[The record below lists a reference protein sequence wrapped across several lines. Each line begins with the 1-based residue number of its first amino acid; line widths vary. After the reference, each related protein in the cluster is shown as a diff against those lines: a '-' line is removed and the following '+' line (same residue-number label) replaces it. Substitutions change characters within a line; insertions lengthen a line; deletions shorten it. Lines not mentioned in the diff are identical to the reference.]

1 MKYKIVIAVFTIFWV
16 ILLGRIYQVSIKSN
30 YYYENLAKK
39 NSHKVIP
46 IPPLRGE
53 IYDRNGELL
62 AINQIGFSISL
73 KPHLKN
79 DDSDLLKAIKE
90 LKSSFNDL
98 NETIML
104 NVYKKNNSYYNHD
117 YIKVVDFIPY
127 NDMIGAYT
135 KLSLN
140 QIIDIET
147 ESKRYYPYGKYTS
160 HIVGYTGRSNKEDND
175 KDAIVAEVG
184 KVGKSGIEKYY
195 NAFLQGELGFDTIK
209 VNAINQEIE
218 KIEHKD
224 PLENRDL
231 KLNIDSRLQK
241 MIYERFGD
249 DAGAAVVMKTNGEVL
264 AAISAPSF
272 DSNDFV
278 GGISHKDWQKLLND
292 VDNPFTNKFLNGLY
306 PPGSTI
312 KMGMALAF
320 EKSNPGILDKN
331 EFCKGY
337 IEVGANK
344 HRFRCWKTSG
354 HGNVDLRKAI
364 RESCDVYFYNKSIIV
379 GIDNMSRYLREFGF
393 GAKSG
398 IDLPHES
405 SGIMPDKEWKMKRY
419 KKSWYFGETIN
430 SSIGQGYSLAT
441 PLQVA
446 RYTAMLATAKLP
458 TPQIAKNN
466 IVKPKA
472 VDISKKH
479 LDIIQKGMY
488 DVCNT
493 PGGTALRYMSN
504 LPIKVAGKTG
514 TSQVVSLPKDIR
526 NKIREEDMEYY
537 HRSHA
542 WLTTYGPFENPKIIV
557 TVLVEHGGHGGSSAG
572 PIVADIYKWLYKEG
586 YLSE

>member
-79 DDSDLLKAIKE
+79 DDSDLLIAIKE
-90 LKSSFNDL
+90 LKNSFNDL

-195 NAFLQGELGFDTIK
+195 NGFLQGELGFDTIK

-278 GGISHKDWQKLLND
+278 GGISHKDWQKLLNN

-344 HRFRCWKTSG
+344 HKFRCWKTSG

-393 GAKSG
+393 GVESG
-398 IDLPHES
+398 VDLPHES

-419 KKSWYFGETIN
+419 KKSWFFGETIN

-466 IVKPKA
+466 IIKPKA
-472 VDISKKH
+472 VDISKRH
-479 LDIIQKGMY
+479 LSIIQKGMY
-488 DVCNT
+488 DVCNS

-557 TVLVEHGGHGGSSAG
+557 TVLVEHGGHGGTSAG
-572 PIVADIYKWLYKEG
+572 PIAADIYRWLYKEG
-586 YLSE
+586 YLTE

>member
-79 DDSDLLKAIKE
+79 DDSDLLIAIKE
-90 LKSSFNDL
+90 LKNSFNDL

-160 HIVGYTGRSNKEDND
+160 HIVGYTGRSNKEDNN

-184 KVGKSGIEKYY
+184 KVGKSGIEKHY

-209 VNAINQEIE
+209 VNAINQEID
-218 KIEHKD
+218 KIKHKD

-337 IEVGANK
+337 IKVGANK
-344 HRFRCWKTSG
+344 HKFRCWKLSG

-393 GAKSG
+393 GVESG
-398 IDLPHES
+398 VDLPHES

-419 KKSWYFGETIN
+419 KKSWFFGETIN

-458 TPQIAKNN
+458 TPQITKNN
-466 IVKPKA
+466 ILEPKA

-479 LDIIQKGMY
+479 LGIIQKGMY
-488 DVCNT
+488 DVCNS
-493 PGGTALRYMSN
+493 PGGTATRYMSN

-557 TVLVEHGGHGGSSAG
+557 TVLVEHGGHGGTSAG
-572 PIVADIYKWLYKEG
+572 PIVADIYEWLYKEG
-586 YLSE
+586 YLTE

>member
-1 MKYKIVIAVFTIFWV
+1 MHLVLIPM
-16 ILLGRIYQVSIKSN
+16 ILS
-30 YYYENLAKK
+30 
-39 NSHKVIP
+39 
-46 IPPLRGE
+46 
-53 IYDRNGELL
+53 
-62 AINQIGFSISL
+62 
-73 KPHLKN
+73 
-79 DDSDLLKAIKE
+79 
-90 LKSSFNDL
+90 
-98 NETIML
+98 
-104 NVYKKNNSYYNHD
+104 
-117 YIKVVDFIPY
+117 
-127 NDMIGAYT
+127 
-135 KLSLN
+135 
-140 QIIDIET
+140 
-147 ESKRYYPYGKYTS
+147 
-160 HIVGYTGRSNKEDND
+160 
-175 KDAIVAEVG
+175 
-184 KVGKSGIEKYY
+184 
-195 NAFLQGELGFDTIK
+195 
-209 VNAINQEIE
+209 
-218 KIEHKD
+218 
-224 PLENRDL
+224 
-231 KLNIDSRLQK
+231 
-241 MIYERFGD
+241 
-249 DAGAAVVMKTNGEVL
+249 
-264 AAISAPSF
+264 
-272 DSNDFV
+272 

-344 HRFRCWKTSG
+344 HKFRCWKLSG

-393 GAKSG
+393 GVESG
-398 IDLPHES
+398 VDLPHES

-419 KKSWYFGETIN
+419 KKSWFFGETIN

-458 TPQIAKNN
+458 TPQITKNN
-466 IVKPKA
+466 ILEPKA
-472 VDISKKH
+472 VDISKRH
-479 LDIIQKGMY
+479 LSIIQKGMY

-493 PGGTALRYMSN
+493 PGGTATRYMSN

>member
-79 DDSDLLKAIKE
+79 DDSDLLIAIKE
-90 LKSSFNDL
+90 LKNSFNDL

-344 HRFRCWKTSG
+344 HKFRCWKLSG

-379 GIDNMSRYLREFGF
+379 GIDNMSKYLREFGF
-393 GAKSG
+393 GVESG
-398 IDLPHES
+398 VDLPHES

-419 KKSWYFGETIN
+419 KKSWFFGETIN

-466 IVKPKA
+466 ILKPKA
-472 VDISKKH
+472 VDISKRH
-479 LDIIQKGMY
+479 LSIIQKGMY
-488 DVCNT
+488 DVCNS
-493 PGGTALRYMSN
+493 PGGTATRYMSN

-526 NKIREEDMEYY
+526 NKIKEEDMEYY

>member
-79 DDSDLLKAIKE
+79 DDSDLLIAIKE
-90 LKSSFNDL
+90 LKNSFNDL

-344 HRFRCWKTSG
+344 HKFRCWKLSG

-379 GIDNMSRYLREFGF
+379 GIDNMSKYLREFGF
-393 GAKSG
+393 GVESG
-398 IDLPHES
+398 VDLPHES

-419 KKSWYFGETIN
+419 KKSWFFGETIN

-466 IVKPKA
+466 ILKPKA
-472 VDISKKH
+472 VDISKRH
-479 LDIIQKGMY
+479 LSIIQKGMY
-488 DVCNT
+488 DVCNS
-493 PGGTALRYMSN
+493 PGGTATRYMSN

>member
-379 GIDNMSRYLREFGF
+379 GINNMSRYLREFGF

>member
-104 NVYKKNNSYYNHD
+104 NVYKIYNSYYNHD

-140 QIIDIET
+140 QIIDIEA

-160 HIVGYTGRSNKEDND
+160 HIVGYTGRSNREDND

-209 VNAINQEIE
+209 VNAVNQEID
-218 KIEHKD
+218 KIKHKD

-320 EKSNPGILDKN
+320 EKSNPGILDKI
-331 EFCKGY
+331 ELCKGY

-344 HRFRCWKTSG
+344 HKFRDWKLSG

-364 RESCDVYFYNKSIIV
+364 RESCDVYFYKKSMIV
-379 GIDNMSRYLREFGF
+379 GIDAMSKNLKEFGF
-393 GAKSG
+393 GVETG

-419 KKSWYFGETIN
+419 KKPWYFGETIN
-430 SSIGQGYSLAT
+430 SSIGQGYTLTT
-441 PLQVA
+441 PLQIA
-446 RYTAMLATAKLP
+446 RYTAAIATSKLP
-458 TPQIAKNN
+458 TPR
-466 IVKPKA
+466 IVKDDKVEFITPNL
-472 VDISKKH
+472 SKKH
-479 LDIIQKGMY
+479 LKIIQKGMY
-488 DVCNT
+488 DVCNS

-514 TSQVVSLPKDIR
+514 TAQVVSLPKDIR

-572 PIVADIYKWLYKEG
+572 PIAADIYRWLYKEG
-586 YLSE
+586 YL

>member
-62 AINQIGFSISL
+62 AINRIGFSISL

-79 DDSDLLKAIKE
+79 DDSNLLKAIKE

-140 QIIDIET
+140 QIIDIEA

-160 HIVGYTGRSNKEDND
+160 HIVGYTGRSNREDND

-184 KVGKSGIEKYY
+184 KVGKSGIEKHY

-209 VNAINQEIE
+209 VNAVNQEIE

-278 GGISHKDWQKLLND
+278 GGISHKDWQKLLYN
-292 VDNPFTNKFLNGLY
+292 VDTPFTNKFLNGLY

-379 GIDNMSRYLREFGF
+379 GINNMSRYLREFGF
-393 GAKSG
+393 GVKSG

-572 PIVADIYKWLYKEG
+572 PIAADIYRWLYKEG

>member
-90 LKSSFNDL
+90 LKNSFNDL

-209 VNAINQEIE
+209 VNAINQEID
-218 KIEHKD
+218 KIKHKD

-344 HRFRCWKTSG
+344 HKFRCWKLSG

-393 GAKSG
+393 GVESG
-398 IDLPHES
+398 VDLPHES

-419 KKSWYFGETIN
+419 KKSWFFGETIN

-458 TPQIAKNN
+458 TPQITKNN
-466 IVKPKA
+466 ILEPKA
-472 VDISKKH
+472 VDISKRH
-479 LDIIQKGMY
+479 LSIIQKGMY

-493 PGGTALRYMSN
+493 PGGTATRYMSN

>member
-79 DDSDLLKAIKE
+79 DDNNLLKAIKE
-90 LKSSFNDL
+90 LKNSFNDL

-104 NVYKKNNSYYNHD
+104 NVYKKNNSYYNHN

-184 KVGKSGIEKYY
+184 KVGKSGIEKHY
-195 NAFLQGELGFDTIK
+195 NAFLQGDLGFDTIK

-264 AAISAPSF
+264 AAISVPSF

-344 HRFRCWKTSG
+344 HKFRCWKLSG

-393 GAKSG
+393 GVESG
-398 IDLPHES
+398 VDLPHES

-419 KKSWYFGETIN
+419 KKSWFFGETIN

-466 IVKPKA
+466 IIKPKV
-472 VDISKKH
+472 VDISKRH
-479 LDIIQKGMY
+479 LSIIQKGMY
-488 DVCNT
+488 DVCNS
-493 PGGTALRYMSN
+493 PGGTATRYMSN

-572 PIVADIYKWLYKEG
+572 PIVADIYRWLYKEG

>member
-79 DDSDLLKAIKE
+79 DDNDLLKAIKE

-140 QIIDIET
+140 QIIDIEA

-160 HIVGYTGRSNKEDND
+160 HIVGYTGRSNREDND

-184 KVGKSGIEKYY
+184 KVGKSGIEKHY

-209 VNAINQEIE
+209 VNAVNQEIE

-278 GGISHKDWQKLLND
+278 GGISHKDWQKLLYN
-292 VDNPFTNKFLNGLY
+292 VDTPFTNKFLNGLY

-379 GIDNMSRYLREFGF
+379 GINNMSRYLREFGF

-572 PIVADIYKWLYKEG
+572 PIAADIYRWLYKEG

>member
-140 QIIDIET
+140 QIIDIEA

-160 HIVGYTGRSNKEDND
+160 HIVGYTGRSNREDND

-184 KVGKSGIEKYY
+184 KVGKSGIEKHY

-209 VNAINQEIE
+209 VNAVNQEIE

-278 GGISHKDWQKLLND
+278 GGISHKDWQKLLYN
-292 VDNPFTNKFLNGLY
+292 VDTPFTNKFLNGLY

-379 GIDNMSRYLREFGF
+379 GINNMSRYLREFGF
-393 GAKSG
+393 GVKSG

-572 PIVADIYKWLYKEG
+572 PIAADIYRWLYKEG
-586 YLSE
+586 HLSE

>member
-79 DDSDLLKAIKE
+79 DDSDLLIAIKE
-90 LKSSFNDL
+90 LKNSFNDL

-337 IEVGANK
+337 IEVGTNK
-344 HRFRCWKTSG
+344 HKFRCWKLSG

-379 GIDNMSRYLREFGF
+379 GIDNMSKYLREFGF
-393 GAKSG
+393 GVESG
-398 IDLPHES
+398 VDLPHES

-419 KKSWYFGETIN
+419 KKSWFFGETIN

-466 IVKPKA
+466 ILKPKA
-472 VDISKKH
+472 VDISKRH
-479 LDIIQKGMY
+479 LSIIQKGMY
-488 DVCNT
+488 DVCNS
-493 PGGTALRYMSN
+493 PGGTATRYMSN

-526 NKIREEDMEYY
+526 NKIKEEDMEYY

>member
-127 NDMIGAYT
+127 SDMIGAYT

-140 QIIDIET
+140 QIIDIKA

-175 KDAIVAEVG
+175 KDAIVAEIG
-184 KVGKSGIEKYY
+184 KVGKSGIEKHY

-209 VNAINQEIE
+209 VNAVNQEIE

-249 DAGAAVVMKTNGEVL
+249 DTGAAVVMKTNGEVL

-278 GGISHKDWQKLLND
+278 GGISHKDWQKLLYNAD
-292 VDNPFTNKFLNGLY
+292 TPFTNKFLNGLY

-379 GIDNMSRYLREFGF
+379 GINNMSRYLREFGF

-472 VDISKKH
+472 VDISKRH

-572 PIVADIYKWLYKEG
+572 PIAADIYRWLYKEG

>member
-1 MKYKIVIAVFTIFWV
+1 
-16 ILLGRIYQVSIKSN
+16 
-30 YYYENLAKK
+30 
-39 NSHKVIP
+39 
-46 IPPLRGE
+46 
-53 IYDRNGELL
+53 
-62 AINQIGFSISL
+62 
-73 KPHLKN
+73 
-79 DDSDLLKAIKE
+79 
-90 LKSSFNDL
+90 
-98 NETIML
+98 ML

-117 YIKVVDFIPY
+117 FIKVVDFIPY
-127 NDMIGAYT
+127 SDMIGAYT
-135 KLSLN
+135 NLSLN
-140 QIIDIET
+140 QIIKIET

-175 KDAIVAEVG
+175 KDTIVSEVG
-184 KVGKSGIEKYY
+184 KVGKTGIEKYY
-195 NAFLQGELGFDTIK
+195 NTFLQGELGFDTIK
-209 VNAINQEIE
+209 VNAINQKIE
-218 KIEHKD
+218 KINHKD

-278 GGISHKDWQKLLND
+278 GGISYKDWQKLLDD
-292 VDNPFTNKFLNGLY
+292 VDYPFTNKFLNGLY

-320 EKSNPGILDKN
+320 EKANPGILDKN

-337 IEVGANK
+337 IEVGKNK
-344 HRFRCWKTSG
+344 HRFRDWKLSG
-354 HGNVDLRKAI
+354 HGNVNLRKAI
-364 RESCDVYFYNKSIIV
+364 RESCDVYFYKKSIIV
-379 GIDNMSRYLREFGF
+379 GIDNMSRYLKEFGF
-393 GAKSG
+393 GAETG

-419 KKSWYFGETIN
+419 KKPWFFGETIN

-466 IVKPKA
+466 IIEPKS
-472 VDISKKH
+472 VDVSQRH
-479 LDIIQKGMY
+479 LKIIREGMY

-493 PGGTALRYMSN
+493 PGGTAIRYMSN

-514 TSQVVSLPKDIR
+514 TSQVISLPKDIR
-526 NKIREEDMEYY
+526 DKIKEEDMEYY

-542 WLTTYGPFENPKIIV
+542 WLTTYAPFDNPKIIV
-557 TVLVEHGGHGGSSAG
+557 TVIVEHGGHGGSSAA
-572 PIVADIYKWLYKEG
+572 PIAADIYKWLYKEG
-586 YLSE
+586 YLTD

>member
-79 DDSDLLKAIKE
+79 DDSDLLIAIKE
-90 LKSSFNDL
+90 LKNSFNDL

-344 HRFRCWKTSG
+344 HKFRCWKLSG

-393 GAKSG
+393 GVESG
-398 IDLPHES
+398 VDLPHES

-419 KKSWYFGETIN
+419 KKSWFFGETIN

-466 IVKPKA
+466 ILKPKA
-472 VDISKKH
+472 VDISKRH
-479 LDIIQKGMY
+479 LSIIQKGMY
-488 DVCNT
+488 DVCNS
-493 PGGTALRYMSN
+493 PGGTATRYMSN

>member
-127 NDMIGAYT
+127 SDMIGAYT

-140 QIIDIET
+140 QIIDIKA

-175 KDAIVAEVG
+175 KDAIVAEIG
-184 KVGKSGIEKYY
+184 KVGKSGIEKHY

-209 VNAINQEIE
+209 VNAVNQEIE

-249 DAGAAVVMKTNGEVL
+249 DTGAAVVMKTNGEVL

-278 GGISHKDWQKLLND
+278 GGISHKDWQKLLYNAD
-292 VDNPFTNKFLNGLY
+292 TPFTNKFLNGLY

-379 GIDNMSRYLREFGF
+379 GINNMSRYLREFGF

-572 PIVADIYKWLYKEG
+572 PIAADIYRWLYKEG

>member
-79 DDSDLLKAIKE
+79 DDSNLLKAIKE

-140 QIIDIET
+140 QIIDIEA

-160 HIVGYTGRSNKEDND
+160 HIVGYTGRSNREDND

-184 KVGKSGIEKYY
+184 KVGKSGIEKHY

-209 VNAINQEIE
+209 VNAVNQEIE

-278 GGISHKDWQKLLND
+278 GGISHKDWQKLLYN
-292 VDNPFTNKFLNGLY
+292 VDTPFTNKFLNGLY

-379 GIDNMSRYLREFGF
+379 GINNMSRYLREFGF
-393 GAKSG
+393 GVKSG

-572 PIVADIYKWLYKEG
+572 PIAADIYRWLYKEG

>member
-79 DDSDLLKAIKE
+79 DDSDLLIAIKE
-90 LKSSFNDL
+90 LKNSFNDL

-160 HIVGYTGRSNKEDND
+160 HIVGYTGRSNKEDNN

-184 KVGKSGIEKYY
+184 KVGKSGIEKHY

-209 VNAINQEIE
+209 VNAINQEID
-218 KIEHKD
+218 KIKHKD

-337 IEVGANK
+337 IKVGANK
-344 HRFRCWKTSG
+344 HKFRCWKLSG

-393 GAKSG
+393 GVESG
-398 IDLPHES
+398 VDLPHES

-419 KKSWYFGETIN
+419 KKSWFFGETIN

-458 TPQIAKNN
+458 TPQITKNN
-466 IVKPKA
+466 ILEPKA
-472 VDISKKH
+472 VDISKRH
-479 LDIIQKGMY
+479 LGIIQKGMY
-488 DVCNT
+488 DVCNS
-493 PGGTALRYMSN
+493 PGGTATRYMSN

-557 TVLVEHGGHGGSSAG
+557 TVLVEHGGHGGTSAG
-572 PIVADIYKWLYKEG
+572 PIVADIYEWLYKEG
-586 YLSE
+586 YLTE

>member
-1 MKYKIVIAVFTIFWV
+1 MKYKIVITVFTIFWI

-79 DDSDLLKAIKE
+79 DDNDLLKAIKE
-90 LKSSFNDL
+90 LKNSFNDL

-135 KLSLN
+135 NLSLN
-140 QIIDIET
+140 QIINIET

-175 KDAIVAEVG
+175 KDTIVSEVG

-195 NAFLQGELGFDTIK
+195 NAFLQGELGFDMIK

-231 KLNIDSRLQK
+231 KLNIDSKLQK

-264 AAISAPSF
+264 AAVSAPSF

-278 GGISHKDWQKLLND
+278 GGISHKDWQKLLDD

-344 HRFRCWKTSG
+344 HKFRCWKTSG

-364 RESCDVYFYNKSIIV
+364 RESCDVYFYNKSMIV

-393 GAKSG
+393 GVESG
-398 IDLPHES
+398 VDLPHES

-419 KKSWYFGETIN
+419 KKTWFFGETIN

-458 TPQIAKNN
+458 TPQIAKNS
-466 IVKPKA
+466 IIKPKA
-472 VDISKKH
+472 VDISKRH

-488 DVCNT
+488 DVCNS

-557 TVLVEHGGHGGSSAG
+557 TVIVEHGGHGGSSAA
-572 PIVADIYKWLYKEG
+572 PIAADIYRWLYKEG
-586 YLSE
+586 YLSY